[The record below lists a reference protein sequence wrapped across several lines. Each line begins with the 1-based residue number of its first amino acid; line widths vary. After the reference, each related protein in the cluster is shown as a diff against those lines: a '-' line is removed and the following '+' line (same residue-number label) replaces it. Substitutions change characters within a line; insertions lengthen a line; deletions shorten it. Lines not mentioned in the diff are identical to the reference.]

1 MGLEGAEVE
10 TQPGRWSS
18 VVAEEVLLSEMV
30 KKKKMEEEQVLEGT
44 GFREVPS
51 ILDVLNLRCLCCS
64 QMGKLEDSG
73 AWIG

>member
-1 MGLEGAEVE
+1 MGLEGAKVE

-30 KKKKMEEEQVLEGT
+30 RKKMEEEQVLEGT
-44 GFREVPS
+44 DFREVPS

-73 AWIG
+73 AWKG